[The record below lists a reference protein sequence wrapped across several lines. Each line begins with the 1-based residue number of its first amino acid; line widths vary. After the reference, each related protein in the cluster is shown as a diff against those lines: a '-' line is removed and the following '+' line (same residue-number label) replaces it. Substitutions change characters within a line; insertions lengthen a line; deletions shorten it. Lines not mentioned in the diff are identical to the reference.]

1 MHFIYASILF
11 HSHTYYIRYV
21 TNVVTSSWGLSVT
34 KIRCPVCQD
43 HIPQSEWSKFVP
55 KSVVDQYNRFNQPYR
70 SFSRCCPGCETE
82 VMPCQRLQRRYVCC
96 VCYHN
101 WRLAQCY
108 FSQPRRVHGLLK
120 EYLHE
125 CNEHHDHPRHRMLL
139 RDVLPVYERQEWSS
153 HTLLDVYKRTIHALK
168 VLERDHP
175 SFIQPLVIAQ
185 HILSFDMKPDTW
197 RKLQFI
203 HIGLFPETNW

>member
-1 MHFIYASILF
+1 MYPRALLINTIASINLIAA
-11 HSHTYYIRYV
+11 SL
-21 TNVVTSSWGLSVT
+21 VVVLDVKLKSCLVKDYNAGM
-34 KIRCPVCQD
+34 
-43 HIPQSEWSKFVP
+43 FV
-55 KSVVDQYNRFNQPYR
+55 
-70 SFSRCCPGCETE
+70 
-82 VMPCQRLQRRYVCC
+82 
-96 VCYHN
+96 VCYHD

-120 EYLHE
+120 EYLDE

-203 HIGLFPETNW
+203 HIGLFPESNW